1 MTTDTQVLDVSWD
14 WMTACDVQERFM
26 HQAAPAVATLSYSA
40 RCRQMRAL
48 GGDFFD
54 FMPLSHDRLALA
66 IGDASGK
73 GLAAA
78 LMISNVQSSLRTAA
92 TFVGDDGPA
101 VLAAVNRQVHAAS
114 LADRYATLF
123 YGVFD
128 SRTRTLQY
136 VNAGHNPPIVI
147 RRDGSSF
154 ALAAAGV
161 PLGIFSDS
169 AYAPET
175 VRLNSDD
182 VILAYTDGVVEAR
195 NPAGEEWGIEGLRR
209 SVSER
214 GSTLQSAEEI
224 VSQVFTSVDDFS
236 QGQQTDDATVAVL
249 RVN

>member
-1 MTTDTQVLDVSWD
+1 MTDDAQVLDVSLD

-26 HQAAPAVATLSYSA
+26 HQASPAIAALSYSA

-48 GGDFFD
+48 GGDFYD

-128 SRTRTLQY
+128 GATRTLQY
-136 VNAGHNPPIVI
+136 VNAGHNPPLVI
-147 RRDGSSF
+147 RRDGSAF
-154 ALAAAGV
+154 ALASAGV
-161 PLGIFSDS
+161 PLGIFPDS
-169 AYAPET
+169 TYAPET
-175 VRLNSDD
+175 VRLHPGD
-182 VILAYTDGVVEAR
+182 VILAYTDGVVEAL

-209 SVSER
+209 SVRARAGASH
-214 GSTLQSAEEI
+214 SAEDI
-224 VSQVFTSVDDFS
+224 VSKVFTAVDKFS
-236 QGQQTDDATVAVL
+236 QGEQRDDATVAVV
-249 RVN
+249 RVH

>member
-1 MTTDTQVLDVSWD
+1 MTTDTEVLDVSWD

-26 HQAAPAVATLSYSA
+26 HQAGPAIATLNYSA
-40 RCRQMRAL
+40 HCRQMRAL
-48 GGDFFD
+48 GGDFYD

-128 SRTRTLQY
+128 GATRTLEY
-136 VNAGHNPPIVI
+136 VNAGHNPPMVF
-147 RRDGSSF
+147 RQDGSIF
-154 ALAAAGV
+154 PLASRRRA
-161 PLGIFSDS
+161 PRNIF
-169 AYAPET
+169 
-175 VRLNSDD
+175 RFQLH
-182 VILAYTDGVVEAR
+182 AR
-195 NPAGEEWGIEGLRR
+195 NNSARTRRRNRRLHRWCSGSAKSLRR
-209 SVSER
+209 
-214 GSTLQSAEEI
+214 
-224 VSQVFTSVDDFS
+224 
-236 QGQQTDDATVAVL
+236 
-249 RVN
+249 RVGN